1 MQCFCR
7 FQTHGSPKNVPDP
20 LRIPSG
26 SPPDPHRI
34 PRSGHLLKA
43 PPKPGSREQNT
54 EFGRDPRR
62 DPPRPCPLVPAGAIS
77 QIVPSYLTVCNRQLG
92 NVGTIWAE
100 GFCAPNASGLVSA
113 HFRTPLGSRALPPS
127 PPAPPPITYPAPLR
141 PASPHRQRTHRPK
154 HVFCF
159 LRSFFQRATAE
170 GAPRPLMG
178 PATARDHRCCRT
190 ETATV

>member
-1 MQCFCR
+1 MNWFDRIPPEMQCFCR

-34 PRSGHLLKA
+34 PRSGRLLKA

-62 DPPRPCPLVPAGAIS
+62 DPPRMCPLVAAGAIS
-77 QIVPSYLTVCNRQLG
+77 QIVPSYLIVCNRQLS

-100 GFCAPNASGLVSA
+100 GFCAQNAWRRRRRHG
-113 HFRTPLGSRALPPS
+113 RRRKT
-127 PPAPPPITYPAPLR
+127 
-141 PASPHRQRTHRPK
+141 
-154 HVFCF
+154 
-159 LRSFFQRATAE
+159 
-170 GAPRPLMG
+170 
-178 PATARDHRCCRT
+178 
-190 ETATV
+190 TATGEDGKSLEEEWRRRRRRRARTVKF